1 MRTRVALLLFCL
13 TLTAGYADAV
23 AFFSLGVFTAN
34 MTGNTVLLGGAIVG
48 RFLSP
53 LHGSIGLAL
62 PALSLLAFVA
72 GGWAAA
78 RFLRGERQ
86 RPPVRTAMVVSALAV
101 CLAVTAAL
109 QRWGG
114 SAAVPYAVAL
124 LSIVMG
130 AQSVVAVRAG
140 VPGVSTTFVTGTLV
154 RSIMTLAGS
163 AVRTPSL
170 ESEGR
175 TNVVVWGC
183 YLLGAVLGAV
193 ALSTLGP
200 NALWVTAAVVALLLI
215 VV

>member
-1 MRTRVALLLFCL
+1 
-13 TLTAGYADAV
+13 
-23 AFFSLGVFTAN
+23 
-34 MTGNTVLLGGAIVG
+34 
-48 RFLSP
+48 
-53 LHGSIGLAL
+53 
-62 PALSLLAFVA
+62 LLAFVA

-114 SAAVPYAVAL
+114 AAAVPYAVAL

-154 RSIMTLAGS
+154 RSIMALAGN

-175 TNVVVWGC
+175 TNAVVWGC

-193 ALSTLGP
+193 ALSMLGP